1 MVIERSIS
9 QETPYFASHGQD
21 PDGPEAP
28 PWPSGS
34 QPAAKDPPA
43 CDDTEA
49 KVGSVEEER
58 EQEDEQEGGAQS
70 SRKRRRKEGDVDD
83 GDGEEE
89 VEEDDAGGARR
100 MSRGKCA
107 RMATAKFKSKS
118 MAKAA
123 IDDAQVEGEGRGL
136 SGIIFCRTLA

>member
-1 MVIERSIS
+1 MLNWMVIERSIS
-9 QETPYFASHGQD
+9 QKTPYFVSRVVITGYYGQD
-21 PDGPEAP
+21 TDGPEAP

-58 EQEDEQEGGAQS
+58 EQEDEHEGGAQS

-89 VEEDDAGGARR
+89 VEEDDVGGSEEDEPGEERTHGH
-100 MSRGKCA
+100 GK
-107 RMATAKFKSKS
+107 
-118 MAKAA
+118 
-123 IDDAQVEGEGRGL
+123 V
-136 SGIIFCRTLA
+136 